1 MSLHSG
7 YAGMIAA
14 GVLVAAGVVAGGHRI
29 VDMSEKSSEPADVT
43 VEYGWELLRNTA
55 AYMGPD
61 HDDPNMRYSGTHIA
75 CASCHLDVGQRP
87 GTLSLLET
95 ADRYPRMSGRDGGVR
110 DIKDRINGCM
120 QRSMN
125 GSPLPRESTEM
136 LAMVKYIDH
145 LGDVYKAM
153 SEIARTPIEPPA
165 FQEPDRAADVGA
177 GRIVFEARCQVCHGA
192 DGAGLKATPDPANG
206 YLFPPLWG
214 PDSYNNGAGMTRVL
228 TAARFIKARMPYG
241 QPDLTDDEA
250 YDVAAYINSHW
261 RPEKDGLEADYP
273 DRAMK
278 PIDSP
283 YGPYADDFPH
293 EQHRIGPF
301 KPIREYYENL
311 EKEEGE
317 RPKGD
322 EPL

>member
-1 MSLHSG
+1 MIV
-7 YAGMIAA
+7 AGI
-14 GVLVAAGVVAGGHRI
+14 LVTAGVVAGGHRI
-29 VDMSEKSSEPADVT
+29 VDLSARSPEPPDVT
-43 VEYGWELLRNTA
+43 VEYGWQLLRSTA
-55 AYMGPD
+55 TYIGPD
-61 HDDPNMRYSGTHIA
+61 QDDPNMRYSGTHIA

-87 GTLSLLET
+87 GALSLLET
-95 ADRYPRMSGRDGGVR
+95 SGRYPRLSGRDGGVR
-110 DIKDRINGCM
+110 DLKDRINGCM

-125 GSPLPRESTEM
+125 GSPLPRDSTEM

-145 LGDVYKAM
+145 LGDLFKAM
-153 SEIARTPIEPPA
+153 SESRRTAIEPPA
-165 FQEPDRAADVGA
+165 FREPDRAADVDA
-177 GRIVFEARCQVCHGA
+177 GRIVFEARCRICHGA

-214 PDSYNNGAGMTRVL
+214 PDSYNNGAGMTRLL
-228 TAARFIKARMPYG
+228 TAAKFIKARMPYG
-241 QPDLTDDEA
+241 QADLTDDEA

-273 DRAMK
+273 DRTLK

-283 YGPYADDFPH
+283 YPPYADDFPS

-301 KPIREYYENL
+301 QPIREYYENL
-311 EKEEGE
+311 DKEAGE

-322 EPL
+322 EAL